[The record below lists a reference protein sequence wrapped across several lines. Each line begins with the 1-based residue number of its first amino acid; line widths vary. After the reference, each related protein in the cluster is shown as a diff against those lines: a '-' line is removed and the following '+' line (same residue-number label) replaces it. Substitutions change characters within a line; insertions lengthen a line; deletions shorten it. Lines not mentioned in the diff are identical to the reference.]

1 MAGQKLVP
9 ISLEELGRFS
19 VGEQDKALY
28 LDGGKVQTTS
38 ISLTTWQARLGIAAA
53 IAAVI
58 GALSSAAY
66 TIGYFYHLPPKQAA
80 GIASVTP
87 ELPSIDTVSLGCIG
101 PFASGKGDV
110 LEAASTGQGDC
121 DILGAIKIS
130 LQKEKTPPS
139 AILFVGAADKFP
151 ASPSV
156 QKLYGSND
164 GLAQA
169 RAEWVASQLGLKG
182 SINPSS
188 NTTVLSLVR
197 GPSIHGIQLSH
208 TQRAPDRS
216 VAIYALRM
224 KTSLPKG
231 NKP

>member
-1 MAGQKLVP
+1 MAEQKLVP

-66 TIGYFYHLPPKQAA
+66 TIGYYVHLPPKQAA

-87 ELPSIDTVSLGCIG
+87 AVPSIDTVSLGCIG

-110 LEAASTGQGDC
+110 LETTSTGQRDC
-121 DILGAIKIS
+121 DTLDAIKIS

-139 AILFVGAADKFP
+139 VILFIGAADKFP
-151 ASPSV
+151 ASLSV
-156 QKLYGSND
+156 LKLYGSNN

-182 SINPSS
+182 SINPGS
-188 NTTVLSLVR
+188 NPTVLSLVR

-224 KTSLPKG
+224 KTSLPAG
-231 NKP
+231 SKP